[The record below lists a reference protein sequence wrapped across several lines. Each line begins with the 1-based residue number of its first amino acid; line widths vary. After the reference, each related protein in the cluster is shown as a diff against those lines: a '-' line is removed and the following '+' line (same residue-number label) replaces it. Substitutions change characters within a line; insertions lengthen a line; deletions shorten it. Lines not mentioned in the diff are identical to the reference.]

1 MQELKRQG
9 KEWTGPDYLATVVP
23 AVLNSLVDADARVRY
38 YACEAL
44 YNIAKMSREDFLEP
58 HFNSTFDALFR
69 LVADPDAAVNQ
80 ACTFLDSLMKARPSP
95 SFPCLSIG
103 HRPLGA
109 KGIAS
114 RCCEILRSAVCCHCL
129 GACNRIV
136 LAVWHSGIVGGSCVC

>member
-44 YNIAKMSREDFLEP
+44 YNVAKMSREDFLEP

-80 ACTFLDSLMKARPSP
+80 ACTFLDSLMKACPSA
-95 SFPCLSIG
+95 SFPCLVNG
-103 HRPLGA
+103 HRPWVTKVLHQDA
-109 KGIAS
+109 LRSYAALFAAIALSPAS
-114 RCCEILRSAVCCHCL
+114 RSSWRCGVQ
-129 GACNRIV
+129 G
-136 LAVWHSGIVGGSCVC
+136 

>member
-1 MQELKRQG
+1 M
-9 KEWTGPDYLATVVP
+9 VP

-80 ACTFLDSLMKARPSP
+80 ACTFLDSLMKVQQIPTPLNQLLTVFTCAHSKHSVDGQVGTGVRMVLTAHAVSCCGSAFCMADARA
-95 SFPCLSIG
+95 G
-103 HRPLGA
+103 H
-109 KGIAS
+109 
-114 RCCEILRSAVCCHCL
+114 CD
-129 GACNRIV
+129 
-136 LAVWHSGIVGGSCVC
+136 GS

>member
-1 MQELKRQG
+1 M
-9 KEWTGPDYLATVVP
+9 VP

-80 ACTFLDSLMKARPSP
+80 ACTFLDSLMKVDHTDLPIQPKMYLPAPVTASSP
-95 SFPCLSIG
+95 
-103 HRPLGA
+103 
-109 KGIAS
+109 
-114 RCCEILRSAVCCHCL
+114 
-129 GACNRIV
+129 
-136 LAVWHSGIVGGSCVC
+136 

>member
-1 MQELKRQG
+1 M
-9 KEWTGPDYLATVVP
+9 VP

-80 ACTFLDSLMKARPSP
+80 ACTFLDSLMKVFTLPYAFRVTQVACVW
-95 SFPCLSIG
+95 F
-103 HRPLGA
+103 HRKA
-109 KGIAS
+109 
-114 RCCEILRSAVCCHCL
+114 
-129 GACNRIV
+129 
-136 LAVWHSGIVGGSCVC
+136 

>member
-1 MQELKRQG
+1 MTQPSAEVAGLKNLWAQPAWQAQELKRQG
-9 KEWTGPDYLATVVP
+9 KEWNGVDYLATVVP

-80 ACTFLDSLMKARPSP
+80 ACTFLDSLMKVRPTGLP
-95 SFPCLSIG
+95 PKI
-103 HRPLGA
+103 
-109 KGIAS
+109 K
-114 RCCEILRSAVCCHCL
+114 V
-129 GACNRIV
+129 
-136 LAVWHSGIVGGSCVC
+136 

>member
-1 MQELKRQG
+1 MHAKLLRRVQDLKRQG
-9 KEWTGPDYLATVVP
+9 KDWTGPDHLATVVP

-80 ACTFLDSLMKARPSP
+80 ACTFLDSLMKVS
-95 SFPCLSIG
+95 
-103 HRPLGA
+103 
-109 KGIAS
+109 
-114 RCCEILRSAVCCHCL
+114 SAFSM
-129 GACNRIV
+129 R
-136 LAVWHSGIVGGSCVC
+136 